1 MDEEHGGVLYLY
13 SKAGYYVGQKGD
25 FWLHD
30 SLKRPI
36 EKVRGEI
43 VSLMEGKDSLYAML
57 RTDRGMRPGRLG

>member
-1 MDEEHGGVLYLY
+1 MDERKKVLYHK
-13 SKAGYYVGQKGD
+13 SKEGYHVGQKGD

-30 SLKRPI
+30 SFKQPI

-57 RTDRGMRPGRLG
+57 RTERGLRPGRLG